1 MNVHIILIMIVAI
14 VAIAGIVSVKYL
26 GDGNPIEKIA
36 EEVIKEETGLDVN
49 LTPSDTKSVSNP
61 PAPSLP
67 PSSNTQANQKIE
79 SIQSEITS
87 PQDSQNT
94 PR

>member
-1 MNVHIILIMIVAI
+1 MIVAI

-49 LTPSDTKSVSNP
+49 LTPTDTKVTPTTITPN
-61 PAPSLP
+61 
-67 PSSNTQANQKIE
+67 SSA
-79 SIQSEITS
+79 IQSTTNPTPTS
-87 PQDSQNT
+87 TTSSQNT
-94 PR
+94 QNTP